1 MSENIIVPALGESIT
16 EATVSKWIKNQGDQ
30 VREDEPIVELET
42 DKVNVEVPSPA
53 EGVISKINFK
63 TGDTVEVGALLGTII
78 SQGGEVI
85 SSENVVSITKSKEQK
100 KKQDAIKEEKD
111 ISVFDRKDSDSSE
124 EEKEQPLVLNEQVKE
139 EMEQPLVLNQQVK
152 EEMEQPL
159 VLNQQIK
166 EEKEQSVILNQDIPE
181 NKESFQDKNLSNE
194 LSPAVR
200 KIVDEKKI
208 DVNKVQGTG
217 KDGRILKGD
226 LIGLMSQSPQPS
238 ERKIKYGPEEIIK
251 MTRLRLTIAKRLKEA
266 QENAAIL
273 TTFNEVDMSSI
284 IQTRKDYQEDFQKK
298 FSVKLGLMSFFVKA
312 SIVGLKNFPAIN
324 AEIKG
329 DNIVYKNY
337 YNIGFAV
344 GTDRG
349 LVVPVLRNADEMSFA
364 NIEKNINTISDKAR
378 NGKLAIQ
385 DLQGGTFTISN
396 GGVYGSMLST
406 PILNPPQS
414 GVLGMHNIVE
424 RPVSKDG
431 EIMSRPIMY
440 LALSYDHRI
449 VDGKDS
455 VSFLKCIKE
464 YLEEPRRLFLKL

>member
-30 VREDEPIVELET
+30 VKEDEPIVELET
-42 DKVNVEVPSPA
+42 DKVNVEVPSPV

-63 TGDTVEVGALLGTII
+63 AGDTVEVGALLGKI
-78 SQGGEVI
+78 SSPGDKVI

-111 ISVFDRKDSDSSE
+111 ILIFDRKESDSSE
-124 EEKEQPLVLNEQVKE
+124 EEKEQPLVLNQQVKE
-139 EMEQPLVLNQQVK
+139 EKEQPLVLNQQVK
-152 EEMEQPL
+152 EEKEQP
-159 VLNQQIK
+159 
-166 EEKEQSVILNQDIPE
+166 VILNQDIPE

-238 ERKIKYGPEEIIK
+238 ERKIKYGSEEIIK

-284 IQTRKDYQEDFQKK
+284 IQMRKDYQEDFQKK

-312 SIVGLKNFPAIN
+312 SIVGLRNFPAIN

-364 NIEKNINTISDKAR
+364 NIEKNINTISNNAR